1 MTKHKHLTLSD
12 RNDIQLGLERDETF
26 KTIEQFILKDPTT
39 VSKERKKTN
48 ETDKSESLA
57 IIIFLSLYSMRLP
70 LFVIG
75 GLKEGK
81 TVVIKK
87 YSTVESREGTP
98 LNSQTFWDMD
108 KVISDG
114 GKKG

>member
-1 MTKHKHLTLSD
+1 
-12 RNDIQLGLERDETF
+12 
-26 KTIEQFILKDPTT
+26 
-39 VSKERKKTN
+39 
-48 ETDKSESLA
+48 
-57 IIIFLSLYSMRLP
+57 MRLP

-87 YSTVESREGTP
+87 YSTVESREGIP

-114 GKKG
+114 GKKGKHIYTHNLVSAPQPSITVYQHIRLTQKDINLFCSYVNSVKRAALN

>member
-1 MTKHKHLTLSD
+1 
-12 RNDIQLGLERDETF
+12 
-26 KTIEQFILKDPTT
+26 
-39 VSKERKKTN
+39 
-48 ETDKSESLA
+48 
-57 IIIFLSLYSMRLP
+57 MRLP

-81 TVVIKK
+81 TVVITKD
-87 YSTVESREGTP
+87 SPVDSREGIP

>member
-1 MTKHKHLTLSD
+1 
-12 RNDIQLGLERDETF
+12 
-26 KTIEQFILKDPTT
+26 
-39 VSKERKKTN
+39 
-48 ETDKSESLA
+48 
-57 IIIFLSLYSMRLP
+57 MRLP

-87 YSTVESREGTP
+87 YSTVESREGIP
-98 LNSQTFWDMD
+98 LNSQTFWDMH

>member
-1 MTKHKHLTLSD
+1 
-12 RNDIQLGLERDETF
+12 
-26 KTIEQFILKDPTT
+26 
-39 VSKERKKTN
+39 
-48 ETDKSESLA
+48 
-57 IIIFLSLYSMRLP
+57 MRLP

-98 LNSQTFWDMD
+98 LNSQTFWDMN
-108 KVISDG
+108 KVISDEVKNG
-114 GKKG
+114 QHIYTHNLVSAPQASINISD